1 MEKSPNYE
9 TKSNDYHE
17 TRINNDSNQVGNKE
31 KAGNLLDNN
40 HYLAAM
46 DKYDIIGAACDVK
59 PVTEFRIDIPIIQ
72 QKDVCNEI
80 EDILENLEL
89 KHTTISETYSEG
101 SENPEY
107 VYIQYFVSKSEKNML
122 LAKAISL
129 GEVNPI
135 EILENES
142 EDNSIRNL
150 VVSSIAKMLFA
161 GTIDLENLDLAHF
174 TKQASL
180 GKLFGYPE
188 SAIKYQL
195 ERVFSTKT
203 FYPTNSK
210 VTYIH
215 NPEKIE
221 SELEQYENRI
231 NPFFKQ
237 LCPKSNEEL
246 SKSIPKNNQ

>member
-1 MEKSPNYE
+1 MEKSPNFG
-9 TKSNDYHE
+9 TKNNGYHE
-17 TRINNDSNQVGNKE
+17 TEINNDSNQVGNKE

-40 HYLAAM
+40 HYLAAI

-59 PVTEFRIDIPIIQ
+59 PVAEFRIDIPIIQ
-72 QKDVCNEI
+72 QKDVRNEI

-107 VYIQYFVSKSEKNML
+107 VYIKYFVSKSEKNML

-129 GEVNPI
+129 GEFNPT
-135 EILENES
+135 EILENKS

-150 VVSSIAKMLFA
+150 VVSSIAKMLSA
-161 GTIDLENLDLAHF
+161 GTIDLENLNLADF
-174 TKQASL
+174 TELASL

-188 SAIKYQL
+188 SAIEYQL
-195 ERVFSTKT
+195 ERVFSTKK
-203 FYPTNSK
+203 FYPTNGE

-215 NPEKIE
+215 NPGKIE

-231 NPFFKQ
+231 NPLFEH
-237 LCPKSNEEL
+237 LCPKSSDEL
-246 SKSIPKNNQ
+246 RNQLQGSND